1 MVKEVILISV
11 TALVTVAL
19 TSAYWSVQIPD
30 QQMETLGQCIPIYY
44 SGLECC
50 K

>member
-1 MVKEVILISV
+1 MVKEVIRISAIV
-11 TALVTVAL
+11 MVAVVL
-19 TSAYWSVQIPD
+19 TSIYWSVQIPD
-30 QQMETLGQCIPIYY
+30 QQMEMLGQCIPIYY

>member
-1 MVKEVILISV
+1 MKEVIRISAAV
-11 TALVTVAL
+11 MAAVLL
-19 TSAYWSVQIPD
+19 TSIYWSVQIPD
-30 QQMETLGQCIPIYY
+30 PQMELLGQCVPVYY

>member
-1 MVKEVILISV
+1 MREVIRISAIVMIAV
-11 TALVTVAL
+11 TL

-30 QQMETLGQCIPIYY
+30 QQMEAIGQCVPIYY